1 MHLRSDDLAQ
11 PLIPRQPEHKVH
23 TIVFAPTHQLV
34 TAEAGVSTQNDF
46 HFRPGR
52 PDLRYDSSDFLKAA
66 KRGVVV
72 GFSQPSAQNMLSA
85 DNVQRQITITVVIS
99 VEEPPLLLAVQ
110 RQVRG
115 IHVQNYWIWS
125 LLV

>member
-34 TAEAGVSTQNDF
+34 TTEAGVSTQNDF
-46 HFRPGR
+46 HFPPGC

-66 KRGVVV
+66 KRAGVVC
-72 GFSQPSAQNMLSA
+72 FSRPREQNTLSA
-85 DNVQRQITITVVIS
+85 ENVQRPRTRTVAIS
-99 VEEPPLLLAVQ
+99 V
-110 RQVRG
+110 
-115 IHVQNYWIWS
+115 
-125 LLV
+125 